1 MIYWGGAAAA
11 RSTVKTFIINIQ
23 GKCFRLFCPTEKNG
37 AIVHTTT
44 KVPFADV
51 ILVAY
56 IILLEGQSNN
66 GVGHSR
72 VKIE

>member
-1 MIYWGGAAAA
+1 M
-11 RSTVKTFIINIQ
+11 
-23 GKCFRLFCPTEKNG
+23 EKNG

-44 KVPFADV
+44 IVPFADV

-72 VKIE
+72 VKIEQNAKK

>member
-1 MIYWGGAAAA
+1 M
-11 RSTVKTFIINIQ
+11 
-23 GKCFRLFCPTEKNG
+23 G

-44 KVPFADV
+44 IVPFADA

-56 IILLEGQSNN
+56 VILPEGQSKD
-66 GVGHSR
+66 GAGHSR